1 MSMALVLG
9 LDSGGTKTL
18 LAFAD
23 RCGNVV
29 RLVRSGG
36 LDPSSSPD
44 WPLDLA
50 DLLAEEDQAGA
61 AEAAVLGLPFHDE
74 VPRFT
79 EQQTRVAEAL
89 LPSPVLVQNDVRI
102 AFDGAFA
109 GAGGVLVLAGTGSM
123 AWASR
128 GGAADRHVRVGG
140 WGDAFGDE
148 GSAYW
153 IGRET
158 LAAVSRD
165 LDGRLCAPD
174 LTKGVLEAIGCTPG
188 GLIDWTYALTNRR
201 SGLAQLAVVASRLA
215 EDGVAAAR
223 AVLERGADHL
233 AEQAIAAWRG
243 TGADTPL
250 RWSHAGG
257 VLDSR
262 IVRARI
268 AEKLGCG
275 PVAPR
280 LPPIGG
286 ALLRAAQ
293 AAGWPAGDRWINRLA
308 VSLGTSSHQDARHLE
323 GIDA

>member
-1 MSMALVLG
+1 MTLVLG
-9 LDSGGTKTL
+9 LDGGGTKTL
-18 LAFAD
+18 LALAD

-29 RLVRSGG
+29 RLVRGRG

-44 WPLDLA
+44 WLLDLA
-50 DLLAEEDQAGA
+50 DLLAEDDRTDA

-109 GAGGVLVLAGTGSM
+109 GTGGVLVLAGTGSM

-128 GGAADRHVRVGG
+128 GGASARSVRVGG

-158 LAAVSRD
+158 LAAVSSD
-165 LDGRLCAPD
+165 LDGRLSAPD
-174 LTKGVLEAIGCTPG
+174 LTEGVLDAIGSTPG
-188 GLIDWTYALTNRR
+188 GLVDWTYGLPNRR
-201 SGLAQLAVVASRLA
+201 SGMAQIAAITSRLA
-215 EDGVAAAR
+215 EDGVVSAR
-223 AVLERGADHL
+223 AVLERAADHL
-233 AEQAIAAWRG
+233 AEQAITAWRG
-243 TGADTPL
+243 TGAETPL

-257 VLDSR
+257 VLESR

-268 AEKLGCG
+268 ADKLGCG

-280 LPPIGG
+280 LPPVGG

-308 VSLGTSSHQDARHLE
+308 ASLGASFHQQARHME
-323 GIDA
+323 GTDA